1 MPSAVCCLA
10 AGRSNTGA
18 PTAVPL
24 DTRPRAVTA
33 LHRRSPFLIRSFKPM
48 SHGENCPPPR
58 FLRAQTSARA
68 CRAEFLPRFCHW
80 ATNCSAAARGAVSA
94 DSICSAAAR
103 GAVLVGFNC
112 GAAARGAVL
121 VGFNCGAAARGAV
134 FALVISR
141 SGSPILNCA
150 RTVGSALISP
160 LLVGT

>member
-1 MPSAVCCLA
+1 
-10 AGRSNTGA
+10 
-18 PTAVPL
+18 
-24 DTRPRAVTA
+24 
-33 LHRRSPFLIRSFKPM
+33 
-48 SHGENCPPPR
+48 
-58 FLRAQTSARA
+58 
-68 CRAEFLPRFCHW
+68 LPRFCHW
-80 ATNCSAAARGAVSA
+80 ATNCSAAARGAVFA